1 MPKKGEG
8 PVIHARCN
16 PGPLD
21 GRRAHG
27 KAWPDVASPSQ
38 ARGSMPSDL
47 PAPTIYVVDDD
58 PVVLAFLQ
66 AVLAARGFVVEG
78 FSAGEA
84 MLATART
91 LAPALFVL
99 DIRLPASDGIELVR
113 TLRSIDACA
122 KTPVL
127 MLTGEGR
134 LDRVVLAIQAGADDY
149 LMKPFPPEQLN
160 AKVDS
165 LLRR

>member
-1 MPKKGEG
+1 MRP
-8 PVIHARCN
+8 
-16 PGPLD
+16 
-21 GRRAHG
+21 
-27 KAWPDVASPSQ
+27 
-38 ARGSMPSDL
+38 DL

-66 AVLAARGFVVEG
+66 TVLAARGFVVEG
-78 FSAGEA
+78 FPGGEA
-84 MLATART
+84 MLAAARSR
-91 LAPALFVL
+91 APALFVL
-99 DIRLPASDGIELVR
+99 DIRLPATDGIELVR

-122 KTPVL
+122 QVPVL

-149 LMKPFPPEQLN
+149 LMKPFPPEQLT
-160 AKVDS
+160 AKVDG

>member
-1 MPKKGEG
+1 MRP
-8 PVIHARCN
+8 
-16 PGPLD
+16 
-21 GRRAHG
+21 
-27 KAWPDVASPSQ
+27 
-38 ARGSMPSDL
+38 DL

-66 AVLAARGFVVEG
+66 TVLAARGFVVEG
-78 FSAGEA
+78 FPGGEA
-84 MLATART
+84 MLAAARSR
-91 LAPALFVL
+91 APALFVL
-99 DIRLPASDGIELVR
+99 DIRLPATDGIELVR

-122 KTPVL
+122 QVPVL

-149 LMKPFPPEQLN
+149 LMKPFSPEQLT
-160 AKVDS
+160 AKVDD